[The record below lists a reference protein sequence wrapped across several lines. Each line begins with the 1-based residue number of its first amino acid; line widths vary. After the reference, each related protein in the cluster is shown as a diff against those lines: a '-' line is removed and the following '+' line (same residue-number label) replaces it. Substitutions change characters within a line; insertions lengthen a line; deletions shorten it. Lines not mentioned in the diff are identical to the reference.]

1 MQFRLE
7 SEFSLHLHSL
17 LFTEKKESFYIDL
30 IGFHI
35 YQSQFYV
42 QLDRAGLDRMV
53 GLLTALGNDVA
64 HTS

>member
-7 SEFSLHLHSL
+7 SEFSLPLHSL
-17 LFTEKKESFYIDL
+17 VFTVHAAWFYIDL

-35 YQSQFYV
+35 YHSQFYV